1 MQGWEGYLKHS
12 ICKKN
17 KTKHDIYKAKHN
29 KIKYACIK
37 FFDSQL
43 VPNSKY
49 LYMCMH
55 VCVHSGEWV
64 VYKSKPKL
72 YNCPTANQLKNST
85 IRKDKS
91 FALNDNLT
99 DFKIHEL

>member
-1 MQGWEGYLKHS
+1 
-12 ICKKN
+12 
-17 KTKHDIYKAKHN
+17 
-29 KIKYACIK
+29 
-37 FFDSQL
+37 
-43 VPNSKY
+43 
-49 LYMCMH
+49 MCMH

-72 YNCPTANQLKNST
+72 YNCPTANPLKNST
-85 IRKDKS
+85 TRKDKS